1 MRKEVKASEFVWS
14 EKPLDMLGSITSISF
29 KDPDSKEIK
38 DHVLTTEEVE
48 LSQYHRLYKL
58 TDMFIDFF
66 SLLNFIDV
74 FSLWYIN
81 MADIGNEF

>member
-48 LSQYHRLYKL
+48 LSQYQTY
-58 TDMFIDFF
+58 
-66 SLLNFIDV
+66 S
-74 FSLWYIN
+74 
-81 MADIGNEF
+81 